1 MRINHPARQELNA
14 LGRMH
19 QGLSQG
25 QITLDTQHRDVLPVK
40 RVESVHDFRAI
51 WVAGIM

>member
-19 QGLSQG
+19 QGLRQG
-25 QITLDTQHRDVLPVK
+25 QIPLDAQHRDVLPVK
-40 RVESVHDFRAI
+40 RVEWVHDFRTI
-51 WVAGIM
+51 GVAGIM